1 MTDDDAGPNEL
12 QNFPVISLIEQI
24 EGTIRVGGTLHS
36 KASTTYRI
44 DFYATEVSEATA
56 IESALQGQRYL
67 GTQTIMT
74 DSTGYEHFEVVLPEL
89 TGNEV
94 ITSTATDLAGN
105 TSEFG
110 PFTADVQGKGSFQ
123 ARTPVL
129 ILHGF
134 FGSFANEVPGNTGD
148 DDLYRDWLLRVGIE
162 PSGLQIDPL
171 IKVYSDQ
178 IKSLQRAGYKLGEDL
193 FVASYDW
200 RLNLAPITSDQIQHD
215 GQITGVTG
223 ASLADDTFN
232 YGIDYLGYWL
242 KQAAE
247 SWHAKHQ
254 QPLAN
259 VQIIAH
265 SMGGLLARSYI
276 QSTAYGD
283 TFTSVAAGRDLP
295 LPTVSSLTMLGVPNQ
310 GGAGPFNGWQD
321 NFFATAA
328 NAYVLSKV
336 INHAWQKLLDGSTI
350 SVGTDTLLT
359 ASTFD
364 GFDALQKKIEFVRR
378 YTPGLGNLL
387 PDFAGFAVDFD
398 PNQYPTSKNLL
409 LKDLNQQVTF
419 ADRVARTA
427 IYYGTSETTTAQ
439 VKQRV
444 GSLLD
449 APPIILSFTDY
460 LERMPG
466 LGENYFQDI
475 NLPASGDGTV
485 AIQSLEGLFLNDDRV
500 ELFPHCGGTCRS
512 GDSATPGKVGHTD
525 IVANVD
531 VQGKILRALGHPL
544 PPSSISTGSGLS
556 GTGLLAPFAAYNL
569 ILDPVQAGFLVDS
582 QGRRTGYSQAT
593 GQLTEIPGSFFSGNE
608 DGIAWI
614 FSDTPL
620 KLHLEL
626 VGAGQNHYVQAS
638 GIGPGYGFG
647 VESSGMLP
655 LDESRSLAVT
665 PTKPFP
671 WHNDARPVDVNG
683 GPLNQ
688 PDNEVVAGDVI
699 AIINYINAFKSG
711 LIPEDAFIGFPF
723 GFLDTTRDNN
733 VAADDV
739 IRIINAIN
747 AGIPEEGEAILAKD
761 SAAAS
766 LDTLLMLLAIDAAE
780 FNRRKR
786 G

>member
-1 MTDDDAGPNEL
+1 
-12 QNFPVISLIEQI
+12 
-24 EGTIRVGGTLHS
+24 
-36 KASTTYRI
+36 
-44 DFYATEVSEATA
+44 
-56 IESALQGQRYL
+56 
-67 GTQTIMT
+67 
-74 DSTGYEHFEVVLPEL
+74 
-89 TGNEV
+89 
-94 ITSTATDLAGN
+94 
-105 TSEFG
+105 
-110 PFTADVQGKGSFQ
+110 
-123 ARTPVL
+123 
-129 ILHGF
+129 
-134 FGSFANEVPGNTGD
+134 
-148 DDLYRDWLLRVGIE
+148 
-162 PSGLQIDPL
+162 
-171 IKVYSDQ
+171 
-178 IKSLQRAGYKLGEDL
+178 
-193 FVASYDW
+193 
-200 RLNLAPITSDQIQHD
+200 
-215 GQITGVTG
+215 
-223 ASLADDTFN
+223 
-232 YGIDYLGYWL
+232 
-242 KQAAE
+242 
-247 SWHAKHQ
+247 
-254 QPLAN
+254 
-259 VQIIAH
+259 
-265 SMGGLLARSYI
+265 
-276 QSTAYGD
+276 
-283 TFTSVAAGRDLP
+283 
-295 LPTVSSLTMLGVPNQ
+295 
-310 GGAGPFNGWQD
+310 
-321 NFFATAA
+321 
-328 NAYVLSKV
+328 
-336 INHAWQKLLDGSTI
+336 
-350 SVGTDTLLT
+350 
-359 ASTFD
+359 
-364 GFDALQKKIEFVRR
+364 
-378 YTPGLGNLL
+378 
-387 PDFAGFAVDFD
+387 
-398 PNQYPTSKNLL
+398 
-409 LKDLNQQVTF
+409 
-419 ADRVARTA
+419 
-427 IYYGTSETTTAQ
+427 
-439 VKQRV
+439 
-444 GSLLD
+444 
-449 APPIILSFTDY
+449 
-460 LERMPG
+460 MPG

-647 VESSGMLP
+647 VESTGMLP